1 MPIQTHKKLTHNKQ
15 THKNLIV
22 FTDGGS
28 RGNPGPAALGVA
40 IFDDTKKLIA
50 KHGHYLGEQTN
61 NYAEYSGLIFA
72 LKEARRLGGQNVQCF
87 LDSELIVRQM
97 SGQYRVRNQD
107 LLPLFEEVKR
117 LACDFQKITF
127 QHVRREKNKV
137 ADEMVNAALDAEQ
150 NII

>member
-1 MPIQTHKKLTHNKQ
+1 MTQIHKD
-15 THKNLIV
+15 LIV

-40 IFDDTKKLIA
+40 IFDASNKLIA

-72 LKEARRLGGQNVQCF
+72 LKEAKRLGGQSVKCF

-97 SGQYRVRNQD
+97 SGQYRVRNKA
-107 LLPLFEEVKR
+107 LMPLFDEVKR
-117 LACDFQKITF
+117 LAAAFEKITF
-127 QHVRREKNKV
+127 QHVPREKNKV

-150 NII
+150 DII